1 MRTPSVRR
9 ASKSPISVKLEVR
22 PVSRPKEILNQGLA
36 QMESGDWEAIMKGL
50 NTLIRL
56 ARNHPEVMELQMH
69 TICVAL
75 AKNIRNLR
83 SQVARTACHA
93 SSELFST
100 CKRGLEMVLSNFF
113 VGQFLIKFVLGI
125 GRACSSTFATNR

>member
-56 ARNHPEVMELQMH
+56 SRNHPEVMELQMH

-75 AKNIRNLR
+75 AKNIRN
-83 SQVARTACHA
+83 
-93 SSELFST
+93 
-100 CKRGLEMVLSNFF
+100 
-113 VGQFLIKFVLGI
+113 
-125 GRACSSTFATNR
+125 